1 MSFGGLTRGPWAAM
15 PFRTKDKKTKM
26 EQELLHWSVWG
37 QIASDDGKWQR
48 PCKQIYDS
56 LMKKRELNTEH
67 FHSHLSRLILNQGYP
82 VHIGKTLSVPFYL
95 IGHLTYSLLK
105 NRGAPHAS

>member
-1 MSFGGLTRGPWAAM
+1 M
-15 PFRTKDKKTKM
+15 PFRTKDKKTKR

-37 QIASDDGKWQR
+37 QIASDDGKWQS

-67 FHSHLSRLILNQGYP
+67 FQSHLSILILNQGYP
-82 VHIGKTLSVPFYL
+82 VHIGKTLHLSPF
-95 IGHLTYSLLK
+95 ILLDI
-105 NRGAPHAS
+105 